1 MANYNRPPGGELLI
15 RTHVVTW
22 CVVLLVWVS
31 ATGCSR
37 EQGRPAQAAGACM
50 DATHIAA
57 AEAFSRTPVDPT
69 TGEGI
74 RQILVEYGFAR
85 DPAEPRAFADV
96 QGRFAKLLESRT
108 NAWRH
113 VLARI
118 AMRRIELPSLPP
130 MLGEVALAG
139 ELLWSDA
146 RGVLAIDS
154 GLVLLAH
161 EVANREGLTDSM
173 IGALYSLTEPAPFG
187 SNPRLAKELM
197 GPRTLLCV
205 LGRQAGAVHWSDTV
219 SSFVQHLV
227 PSLLLI
233 LEISDPTW
241 RPADSDATIASWP
254 LSVARLLLAERL
266 SERRRAAQIWR
277 GG

>member
-1 MANYNRPPGGELLI
+1 
-15 RTHVVTW
+15 
-22 CVVLLVWVS
+22 
-31 ATGCSR
+31 
-37 EQGRPAQAAGACM
+37 M
-50 DATHIAA
+50 DATRIAA
-57 AEAFSRTPVDPT
+57 AEAFSRPSVDPR
-69 TGEGI
+69 TGEEI

-85 DPAEPRAFADV
+85 HNAPAEPRAFANV
-96 QGRFAKLLESRT
+96 QGRFAELLESRT

-113 VLARI
+113 VLARL

-187 SNPRLAKELM
+187 SNPRLSKELM

-205 LGRQAGAVHWSDTV
+205 LGRQAGTAHWSDTA

-227 PSLLLI
+227 PSLLVI
-233 LEISDPTW
+233 LEISDPAW
-241 RPADSDATIASWP
+241 RPADSDSAIASWP
-254 LSVARLLLAERL
+254 LSVSRLFLAQRL
-266 SERRRAAQIWR
+266 GERRRAAQIWR